1 MQPKL
6 DKMKRDGAVTM
17 AARRND
23 LTIAVGDKL
32 ASQERDAKRALIALA
47 SSYNGPVVRLDTGKA
62 IGLSKSVGTVG
73 KRNARLDKRHC
84 NDRDRPGICAAGAL
98 ALYNP

>member
-6 DKMKRDGAVTM
+6 DKMKRDGAVAK

-32 ASQERDAKRALIALA
+32 ATQERDAKRALIALA
-47 SSYNGPVVRLDTGKA
+47 SSFGGPVKRLDGGRA
-62 IGLSKSVGTVG
+62 IGLSRSIGTTG
-73 KRNARLDKRHC
+73 KRNARFDKRGC
-84 NDRDRPGICAAGAL
+84 MKDDRPGICSAGAMS
-98 ALYNP
+98 LYNP